1 MSLPFMLTLLPL
13 RRRSARREMA
23 VLRNAVSMFNQTS
36 FTVNALGQGVMPA
49 PTESDS
55 TAADPFW
62 SAPAPSFALHPTIQT
77 VSLPPPSKPEPL
89 PSSSSSP
96 SAQLNLNPLL
106 QPGALRPQ
114 SSTPAMSA
122 AGTFEHFADATP
134 FSVRQATVDQYRSQ
148 LWARLAREAAYA
160 GVATA
165 AADDEM
171 RAKQLALKPL
181 FFALPAAEQK
191 TFGPS
196 LATSGGR
203 LGGAASGLPHQ
214 AGPSASALIASHA
227 AAERAE
233 SDEASAHL
241 ALLATVTQQ
250 TITTKLTS
258 AFLEAFVAPSPSLG
272 PSLPAKQ
279 QAVVLDADK
288 MASVLSGKARLEVV
302 PVDQDAPTPAKRECP
317 SVTLERALAAL
328 SLSFGGACKAR
339 QQQQRAAA
347 AAATAQ
353 AAADVPTA
361 TVPTTAD
368 VQAKKAIPTSGW
380 RDFLCPKK
388 ALASA

>member
-1 MSLPFMLTLLPL
+1 
-13 RRRSARREMA
+13 MA

-36 FTVNALGQGVMPA
+36 FSVNAFGQAAMSA
-49 PTESDS
+49 PSTADS
-55 TAADPFW
+55 TASDSFW

-89 PSSSSSP
+89 PSSAS
-96 SAQLNLNPLL
+96 QMNLNPLL
-106 QPGALRPQ
+106 QSSALRPQ
-114 SSTPAMSA
+114 PTAMSA
-122 AGTFEHFADATP
+122 SASNTFEHFADATP

-160 GVATA
+160 GVAST
-165 AADDEM
+165 ADDKT

-181 FFALPAAEQK
+181 FFTLPAAEVK

-196 LATSGGR
+196 LATSSTRFG
-203 LGGAASGLPHQ
+203 GLPHPP
-214 AGPSASALIASHA
+214 GPSASALIASNA

-258 AFLEAFVAPSPSLG
+258 AFLDAFVAPSPTIG
-272 PSLPAKQ
+272 PSPPK
-279 QAVVLDADK
+279 AVVLDADK

-302 PVDQDAPTPAKRECP
+302 PVEQDASVNKRECP

-339 QQQQRAAA
+339 QQQKAA
-347 AAATAQ
+347 AAATASATES
-353 AAADVPTA
+353 AATPTTTDVPTYK
-361 TVPTTAD
+361 TAP
-368 VQAKKAIPTSGW
+368 VTGW
-380 RDFLCPKK
+380 RTRFCPKK
-388 ALASA
+388 TLVSAASIPAGGV